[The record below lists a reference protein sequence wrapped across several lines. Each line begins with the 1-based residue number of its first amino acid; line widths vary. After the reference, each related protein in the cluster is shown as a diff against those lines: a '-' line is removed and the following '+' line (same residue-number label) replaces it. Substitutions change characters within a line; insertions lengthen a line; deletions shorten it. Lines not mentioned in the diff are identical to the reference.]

1 VLVLQVANSGQS
13 SERADVAPRER
24 KVSREEQER
33 IDQRREVREAMTMS
47 VGNFRA
53 TRSAQMS
60 TWHAFCVFPGA
71 IPPPWIVRAVF
82 AVAML
87 VIPITY
93 AAVPTCGYY
102 SCFQAKA
109 AEAKVMNSQMEA
121 LKKERV
127 AQAEARFVFPSV

>member
-1 VLVLQVANSGQS
+1 
-13 SERADVAPRER
+13 
-24 KVSREEQER
+24 
-33 IDQRREVREAMTMS
+33 MTMS

-53 TRSAQMS
+53 TRSAPMK
-60 TWHAFCVFPGA
+60 TEHAICVFPRA
-71 IPPPWIVRAVF
+71 IPPPWIVRAVS

-87 VIPITY
+87 VMPITY

-127 AQAEARFVFPSV
+127 AQAEARCAVLLRVSFALVLSACVTKCAVVLLLS